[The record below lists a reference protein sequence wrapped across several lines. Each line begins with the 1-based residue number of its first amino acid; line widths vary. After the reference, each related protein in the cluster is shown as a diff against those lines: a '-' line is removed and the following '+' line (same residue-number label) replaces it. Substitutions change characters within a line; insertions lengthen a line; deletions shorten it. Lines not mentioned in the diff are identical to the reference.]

1 MFDIL
6 GVWVERCSVVVG
18 FVYPAYRSFKA
29 LEAKEP
35 EGSAT
40 WLTYWLVFSLFSVV
54 EVVTDT
60 IISRYAA
67 RFLLP
72 DVTQGS

>member
-1 MFDIL
+1 MA
-6 GVWVERCSVVVG
+6 VG

-40 WLTYWLVFSLFSVV
+40 WLTYWLVFSLFSVL
-54 EVVTDT
+54 ECVTDSL
-60 IISRYAA
+60 ISGYVRASARHTLLDPCAA
-67 RFLLP
+67 A
-72 DVTQGS
+72 GANS